1 MGESGGNRE
10 RGSGQS
16 AHTSDMTTFQANRT
30 DVPAR
35 TPPREAAAMLSA
47 GTAILVDVREPDEH
61 RREHVAGAALH
72 PSSAFSA
79 SGFPAPAAGRR
90 TLVLC
95 RSGNRAGKVADAL
108 RAAGR
113 ADVSVVEGGM
123 MAWQQAGLPFEANPR
138 APLPLVRQ
146 VMITVGILIIAF
158 TALAATV
165 NPMFLIGTGFM
176 GVGLLFA
183 GATGICALATVLSKM
198 PWNRATVSAP
208 PANKSTSCSSGSC
221 CS

>member
-1 MGESGGNRE
+1 
-10 RGSGQS
+10 
-16 AHTSDMTTFQANRT
+16 MTTMPSTRADALLRIS
-30 DVPAR
+30 
-35 TPPREAAAMLSA
+35 PRDAAAMLNA
-47 GTAILVDVREPDEH
+47 GTATLVDVREPDEH

-72 PSSAFSA
+72 PSSAFSV
-79 SGFPAPAAGRR
+79 SGFPAAMPGRR

-113 ADVSVVEGGM
+113 TDVSVVEGGI
-123 MAWQQAGLPFEANPR
+123 MAWQKAGLPCEANLK

-146 VMITVGILIIAF
+146 VMITVGVLLIAF

-165 NPMFLIGTGFM
+165 SPWFLIGTGFM
-176 GVGLLFA
+176 GAGLFFA

-198 PWNRATVSAP
+198 PWNRATV
-208 PANKSTSCSSGSC
+208 PASPAKKPTSCAGGSC
-221 CS
+221 CG

>member
-1 MGESGGNRE
+1 MANRRGFGNHRPA
-10 RGSGQS
+10 QLLKLS
-16 AHTSDMTTFQANRT
+16 AMTTMQPTRAE
-30 DVPAR
+30 AL
-35 TPPREAAAMLSA
+35 PRISPRDAAAMLAA
-47 GTAILVDVREPDEH
+47 GTATLVDVREPDEH

-72 PSSAFSA
+72 PSSAFSV
-79 SGFPAPAAGRR
+79 SGFPASVPGRQ
-90 TLVLC
+90 TLILC

-113 ADVSVVEGGM
+113 TDVSVVEGGI
-123 MAWQQAGLPFEANPR
+123 MAWQKAGLPCEANPK

-146 VMITVGILIIAF
+146 VMITVGILLMAF

-165 NPMFLIGTGFM
+165 SPWFLIGTGFM
-176 GVGLLFA
+176 GAGLLFA

-198 PWNRATVSAP
+198 PWNRATG
-208 PANKSTSCSSGSC
+208 PASPAKKPTSCAGGSC